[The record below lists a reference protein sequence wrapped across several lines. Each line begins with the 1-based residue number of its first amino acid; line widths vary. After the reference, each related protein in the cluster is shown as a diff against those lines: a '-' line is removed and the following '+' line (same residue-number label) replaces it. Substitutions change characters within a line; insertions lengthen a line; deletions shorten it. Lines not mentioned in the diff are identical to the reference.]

1 MFNDEERRFADA
13 VCGLAFAN
21 PFPPERMQLEWDAL
35 GRHPADAPHVW
46 NRRAGMPDLRPEV
59 LEIVAR
65 CAPLLERCRGALLQ
79 NPQRAEADLLRYEGL
94 AVFWLFHQAL
104 PGLSTLVRAAA
115 SNPAQRFESW
125 PAFRHACEH
134 LLELPGLRLPDDP
147 SCTHLLA
154 MFFQIQRAVEH
165 IFDAIIGA
173 SLAAASLRAAAW
185 QSIFTCDARRYFRA
199 LYGCLGDFSTLI
211 VGASGTGKEL
221 VARAIGLSRYI
232 PFDAASQS
240 FIDDFRAG
248 YFPLNLSALSPTL
261 IESELF
267 GHKRGAFTGAVA
279 DRQGWLEL
287 CGARG
292 TVFLD
297 EIGDVAPAIQVK
309 LLRVLQT
316 RQFERLGESKPRR
329 FEGKIIAAT
338 HRDLAAEMAA
348 GRFRQDLYYRLC
360 ADIIVTPGLA
370 EQLANNPQEL
380 PHLVRFI
387 TERLAGQEAEPLTR
401 QVVAWVEH
409 ELEGYAWPG
418 NFRELEQCV
427 RNVLIRGSYRPAGR
441 APSAASWEEGLRA
454 GSLSADELL
463 NHYCRQV
470 YAQAGS
476 YQEAARRLKLDRR
489 TVKSR
494 VERDG
499 PVAG

>member
-1 MFNDEERRFADA
+1 MFNDDERRFADA

-21 PFPPERMQLEWDAL
+21 PFPPGRMELEWQAL
-35 GRHPADAPHVW
+35 GHRPARAPRIW

-65 CAPLLERCRGALLQ
+65 CGPLLERCREAVLADPRR
-79 NPQRAEADLLRYEGL
+79 PQADLLRYEGL
-94 AVFWLFHQAL
+94 AVFWLFHQVQPDLSAL
-104 PGLSTLVRAAA
+104 VRAPAHGPAQKFEGWPAFHQACKHLLQIPGLS
-115 SNPAQRFESW
+115 
-125 PAFRHACEH
+125 
-134 LLELPGLRLPDDP
+134 LPDSP
-147 SCTHLLA
+147 SSAHLLA

-173 SLAAASLRAAAW
+173 SLAAAELRAAVW

-199 LYGCLGDFSTLI
+199 LYGRLGDFSTLV

-221 VARAIGLSRYI
+221 VARAIGLSRYL
-232 PFDAASQS
+232 PFDVPSQS
-240 FIDDFRAG
+240 FAADFRAAC
-248 YFPLNLSALSPTL
+248 FPLNLSALSPTL

-279 DRQGWLEL
+279 DRQGWLEM
-287 CGARG
+287 CGERG

-297 EIGDVAPAIQVK
+297 EIGDVPAAIQVK

-316 RQFERLGESKPRR
+316 RQFERLGASKPRR

-348 GRFRQDLYYRLC
+348 GSFRQDLYYRLC
-360 ADIIVTPGLA
+360 GDIIRTPCLA
-370 EQLANNPQEL
+370 EQLADNPDEL

-387 TERLAGQEAEPLTR
+387 ADRLVGDEAEPLTG
-401 QVVAWVEH
+401 QVVAWVRS
-409 ELEGYAWPG
+409 ELDGYAWPG

-427 RNVLIRGSYRPAGR
+427 RNILIRGAYRPAHN
-441 APSAASWEEGLRA
+441 AAAWEEQMRA

-463 NHYCRQV
+463 HHYCRHV

-476 YQEAARRLKLDRR
+476 FQEAARRLKLDRR

-494 VERDG
+494 VERE
-499 PVAG
+499 A